1 MMTTTSNNNRES
13 NRRKSFLTYKDRFF
27 ISFFCGLYMAVASTG
42 KWACIY
48 LFFFHMLS
56 NDLSLHRFHL
66 NFLIQRQFQF
76 SSLSRTLPSR
86 YSPISVLELNLD
98 SLSIQL
104 NMWVSTAMWIDTC
117 TESHDSIIYLINS
130 SKNTCRWNVTRK
142 WGLSEWSL
150 LRRFDVSLFTWN
162 MMLDNWK
169 KDVQLPYTY

>member
-1 MMTTTSNNNRES
+1 
-13 NRRKSFLTYKDRFF
+13 
-27 ISFFCGLYMAVASTG
+27 MAVASTG

-76 SSLSRTLPSR
+76 SSLSRTSPSR

-162 MMLDNWK
+162 MMLH
-169 KDVQLPYTY
+169 DVR